1 MFTQTE
7 RLIAVRNLRPKRKQ
21 GFLKIISLFSF
32 LGIML
37 GVAILIIVM
46 SVMNGFRADLTDK
59 IIGLNPHLI
68 LQLNDGNDIKNVKN
82 KLSQKYNKI
91 NITETVSGEVLA
103 GKEEFGIDPQMA
115 SQLASEIRSIH
126 ELNVSIGLIIGAGN
140 IFRGMEAAT
149 KGMERVTGDYLG
161 MLATIMNAI
170 SLQDALE
177 KEDVE
182 TRTLSAITVSQIA
195 EPYIRRRALRHLD
208 KNRVVIVAGGT
219 GNPYFTT
226 DTAAALRA
234 KELKANVLLKGTKV
248 DGVYD
253 KDPVL
258 YSDEIKYNEISYSE
272 VLKKNIQI
280 MDLTAITLCK
290 ENALPIHVFNINKSG
305 DLKKVILGES
315 IGTTINV

>member
-1 MFTQTE
+1 MPGPAY
-7 RLIAVRNLRPKRKQ
+7 RRIL
-21 GFLKIISLFSF
+21 LKL
-32 LGIML
+32 
-37 GVAILIIVM
+37 
-46 SVMNGFRADLTDK
+46 
-59 IIGLNPHLI
+59 
-68 LQLNDGNDIKNVKN
+68 
-82 KLSQKYNKI
+82 
-91 NITETVSGEVLA
+91 SGEVLA
-103 GKEEFGIDPQMA
+103 GDQQFGIDPVMA
-115 SQLASEIRSIH
+115 SRLASEIQSIH
-126 ELNVSIGLIIGAGN
+126 KLNVRIGLIIGAGN

-177 KEDVE
+177 NVGVE
-182 TRTLSAITVSQIA
+182 TRTLSAITVSQIS

-234 KELKANVLLKGTKV
+234 TELKAEVLLKVTKV

-253 KDPVL
+253 KDPITNEGAIK
-258 YSDEIKYNEISYSE
+258 YDEIKYSEI
-272 VLKKNIQI
+272 LNNNIRV

-290 ENALPIHVFNINKSG
+290 ENSLPIQVFNINNSG
-305 DLKKVILGES
+305 DLKKIILGKS
-315 IGTTINV
+315 IGTMIKE

>member
-1 MFTQTE
+1 
-7 RLIAVRNLRPKRKQ
+7 
-21 GFLKIISLFSF
+21 
-32 LGIML
+32 
-37 GVAILIIVM
+37 
-46 SVMNGFRADLTDK
+46 
-59 IIGLNPHLI
+59 
-68 LQLNDGNDIKNVKN
+68 
-82 KLSQKYNKI
+82 
-91 NITETVSGEVLA
+91 
-103 GKEEFGIDPQMA
+103 
-115 SQLASEIRSIH
+115 
-126 ELNVSIGLIIGAGN
+126 
-140 IFRGMEAAT
+140 MEAST

-177 KEDVE
+177 KEDIE

-195 EPYIRRRALRHLD
+195 EPYIRRRALRHLH
-208 KNRVVIVAGGT
+208 KKRVVIVAGGT

-258 YSDEIKYNEISYSE
+258 YSDAKKYNEISYSE
-272 VLKKNIQI
+272 VLKKNIRI

-305 DLKKVILGES
+305 DLKKVILGQS